1 MHANNLCFTAVW
13 AQIRSISRLDPHDRE
28 RACLAIVVYAS
39 GLSILGVVVGARA
52 SRGLLG
58 ALALF
63 GRAPSGSSKAAP
75 PPVAL
80 L

>member
-58 ALALF
+58 AVKTCSIS
-63 GRAPSGSSKAAP
+63 PIKS
-75 PPVAL
+75 
-80 L
+80 